1 MYYVHVK
8 KNAMAKSFFIFQK
21 YFQIFGSALLSTF
34 EQFKST
40 LLRTT
45 MYIHKYIAVVEN
57 AADLFHDGPT
67 TLGAA
72 GHPREVR
79 A

>member
-1 MYYVHVK
+1 M
-8 KNAMAKSFFIFQK
+8 SFFIFQK

-45 MYIHKYIAVVEN
+45 MYIHKYIAVVEKRTGLP
-57 AADLFHDGPT
+57 DDGPT
-67 TLGAA
+67 RPDAA
-72 GHPREVR
+72 GHEREVR
-79 A
+79 P